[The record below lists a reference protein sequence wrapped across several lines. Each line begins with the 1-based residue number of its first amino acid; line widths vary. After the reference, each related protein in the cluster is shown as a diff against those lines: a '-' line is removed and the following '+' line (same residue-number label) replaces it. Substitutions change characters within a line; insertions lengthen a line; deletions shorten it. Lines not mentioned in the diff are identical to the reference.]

1 MSGPN
6 RPPGYPPPAGQKRL
20 IMTELEEIKEKLTPA
35 ARRVLDAA
43 IEESKNRQHYYL
55 GVEHLFLAFA
65 KVEENFFREVMEDLN
80 LDIFHV
86 INFLNEHL
94 NVSRQYIGL
103 GLKIPPATRNVFRLA
118 REEAQRWGRDEL
130 DSTDLFIAIFQENHS
145 LPAKV
150 FRSFGLDP
158 DYVMRR
164 ITVKVRSKEEME
176 EELKKKYE
184 LPPNL
189 KHFAVNLNKLARFDK
204 LPVII
209 GRDAEIDQV
218 MEILCHMER
227 SNSVMIIGEPGVGKT
242 AVVEG
247 LARRIELEPKR
258 VPKRLRDKQIVN
270 LQMNSVVAGTIF
282 RGMFEDRIE
291 KIIKEIKERKNIIF
305 FIDEAHTLIGAGSA
319 MGVPSDA
326 ANIFK
331 STLSRGE
338 VQIIGA
344 TTLSEYKEF
353 IAEDEALARRFRLVH
368 IQEPSVDETRK
379 ILYGIRPRLEKSYS
393 VKVTDEAVETGLD
406 MSQRYMRSLKMPD
419 KVIGWLDTSCVKV
432 EINRPS
438 EPVGPDDII
447 EVISQETRIPRDMI
461 FRDTVGR
468 FKDMEK
474 TLARRVVGQ
483 KEAINALSKRLR
495 LNKGPLKENFARPD
509 GVLLFLG
516 PTGVG
521 KTELAK
527 SLADFLFGD
536 EKKMIRLDM
545 SEYKD
550 SGVAVDKLIGMP
562 RGIVGS
568 ERGGLLTNPVRENPY
583 SVVLLDEVEKAHPF
597 VLNLFLQVFD
607 EGWLTDGRG
616 KRVYFS
622 DTVIIMT
629 SNLGADVFRKYVK
642 PLGFMTE
649 NDVDARSYKKDIIK
663 EVENTLSPEFLN
675 RIDDV
680 IVFTPLTRNEV
691 RQLTHMYLEK
701 IREHMEGYGKHL
713 SVTEKAVDV
722 LVEKGYNQRYGAR
735 FLKRHVDE
743 KVKVPITL
751 KWKEGDFFKVDA
763 ERDEVTV
770 EASNMGEPALA

>member
-1 MSGPN
+1 
-6 RPPGYPPPAGQKRL
+6 
-20 IMTELEEIKEKLTPA
+20 MTELEEIKEKLTPG
-35 ARRVLDAA
+35 ARKVLDAA
-43 IEESKNRQHYYL
+43 IEESKTRQHYYL
-55 GVEHLFLAFA
+55 GVEHLFLSFA
-65 KVEENFFREVMEDLN
+65 KVEENFFKEVMEDLN
-80 LDIFHV
+80 LDVYHV

-118 REEAQRWGRDEL
+118 REEAQRWGREEL

-209 GRDAEIDQV
+209 GREDEIDQV

-247 LARRIELEPKR
+247 LARRIELDPKR

-291 KIIKEIKERKNIIF
+291 KIIKEIKEKKNIIF

-368 IQEPSVDETRK
+368 IQEPTVEQTRK
-379 ILYGIRPRLEKSYS
+379 ILYGIKPRLERSYS
-393 VKVTDEAVETGLD
+393 VKVTDGAVETALD

-432 EINRPS
+432 EINRPT
-438 EPVGPDDII
+438 EPVKSDDVI

-474 TLARRVVGQ
+474 QLARRVVGQ
-483 KEAINALSKRLR
+483 REAINALSKRLR
-495 LNKGPLKENFARPD
+495 LNKGPLKENFSRPD

-527 SLADFLFGD
+527 SLAEFLFGD
-536 EKKMIRLDM
+536 AKKMIRIDM

-550 SGVAVDKLIGMP
+550 SAVAVDKLIGMP

-568 ERGGLLTNPVRENPY
+568 ERGGLLSNPVRENPY
-583 SVVLLDEVEKAHPF
+583 SVVLLDEIEKAHPF

-629 SNLGADVFRKYVK
+629 SNLGADVFKKYVK
-642 PLGFMTE
+642 PLGFMSET
-649 NDVDARSYKKDIIK
+649 DVDAKGYKRDIVKD
-663 EVENTLSPEFLN
+663 VENALSPEFLN
-675 RIDDV
+675 RIDDI
-680 IVFTPLTRNEV
+680 IVFTPLTREEV
-691 RQLTHMYLEK
+691 KELTHMYIER

-713 SVTEKAVDV
+713 TVTETALDA
-722 LVEKGYNQRYGAR
+722 LVEKGYNQKYGAR

-743 KVKVPITL
+743 KVKVPVTL
-751 KWKEGDFFKVDA
+751 MWKEGDSFKIDA
-763 ERDEVTV
+763 SDGEVTV
-770 EASNMGEPALA
+770 ETSQAGEPALI

>member
-1 MSGPN
+1 
-6 RPPGYPPPAGQKRL
+6 
-20 IMTELEEIKEKLTPA
+20 
-35 ARRVLDAA
+35 
-43 IEESKNRQHYYL
+43 
-55 GVEHLFLAFA
+55 
-65 KVEENFFREVMEDLN
+65 MEDLN
-80 LDIFHV
+80 LDVYHV

-103 GLKIPPATRNVFRLA
+103 GLKVPPATRNVFRLA

-130 DSTDLFIAIFQENHS
+130 DATDLFIAIFQENHS

-209 GRDAEIDQV
+209 GRDHEIEQV
-218 MEILCHMER
+218 MEILCHVDR
-227 SNSVMIIGEPGVGKT
+227 SNSVMITGEPGVGKT

-247 LARRIELEPKR
+247 LARRIELDPKR

-344 TTLSEYKEF
+344 TTLSAYKEF
-353 IAEDEALARRFRLVH
+353 IAEDEALARRFRLVQ
-368 IQEPSVDETRK
+368 IQEPTVEETRK
-379 ILYGIRPRLEKSYS
+379 ILYGIRPRLERNYS
-393 VKVTDEAVETGLD
+393 VKITNEAVDTALD
-406 MSQRYMRSLKMPD
+406 MSTRYMRSLKMPD

-438 EPVGPDDII
+438 EPVKSDDVI

-474 TLARRVVGQ
+474 TIAKRVVGQ
-483 KEAINALSKRLR
+483 REAITALSKRLR
-495 LNKGPLKENFARPD
+495 LNKGPLKENFSRPD

-536 EKKMIRLDM
+536 EKKMIRVDM

-550 SGVAVDKLIGMP
+550 SAVAVDKLIGMP

-583 SVVLLDEVEKAHPF
+583 SVVLLDEIEKAHPF

-629 SNLGADVFRKYVK
+629 SNLGSDVFKKYVK
-642 PLGFMTE
+642 PLGFMTDA
-649 NDVDARSYKKDIIK
+649 DVDARSYKKDIMREI
-663 EVENTLSPEFLN
+663 ENSLSPEFLN
-675 RIDDV
+675 RIDDI
-680 IVFTPLTRNEV
+680 IVFTPLTRVEV
-691 RQLTHMYLEK
+691 RELTLMYVER
-701 IREHMEGYGKHL
+701 IREHMEAYGKHMA
-713 SVTEKAVDV
+713 VTDRAMDLLVD
-722 LVEKGYNQRYGAR
+722 KGYNQKYGAR

-751 KWKEGDFFKVDA
+751 KWKDGDFFKIDA
-763 ERDEVTV
+763 IDDEILVEVTH
-770 EASNMGEPALA
+770 AGELTLA

>member
-6 RPPGYPPPAGQKRL
+6 PVSVQPTGPEEVT
-20 IMTELEEIKEKLTPA
+20 MTELEEIKEKLTPG
-35 ARRVLDAA
+35 ARKVLDAA

-55 GVEHLFLAFA
+55 GVEHLFLSFA
-65 KVEENFFREVMEDLN
+65 RIEENFFKEVMEDLN
-80 LDIFHV
+80 LDAYHV

-118 REEAQRWGRDEL
+118 REEAQRWGREEL

-209 GRDAEIDQV
+209 GRDEEIDQV

-291 KIIKEIKERKNIIF
+291 KIIKEIKEKKNIIF

-368 IQEPSVDETRK
+368 IQEPTVEQTRK
-379 ILYGIRPRLEKSYS
+379 ILYGIKPRLERSYS
-393 VKVTDEAVETGLD
+393 VKVTDEAVETALD

-432 EINRPS
+432 EINRPT
-438 EPVGPDDII
+438 EPVKSDDVI

-474 TLARRVVGQ
+474 MLARRVVGQ
-483 KEAINALSKRLR
+483 REAINALSKRLR
-495 LNKGPLKENFARPD
+495 LNKGPLKENFSRPD

-527 SLADFLFGD
+527 SLAEFLFGD
-536 EKKMIRLDM
+536 DKKMIRIDM

-568 ERGGLLTNPVRENPY
+568 ERGGLLSNPVRENPY
-583 SVVLLDEVEKAHPF
+583 SVVLLDEIEKAHPF

-629 SNLGADVFRKYVK
+629 SNLGADVFKRYVK
-642 PLGFMTE
+642 PLGFMSET
-649 NDVDARSYKKDIIK
+649 DIDASGYKKDIIK
-663 EVENTLSPEFLN
+663 DVENALSPEFLN
-675 RIDDV
+675 RIDDI
-680 IVFTPLTRNEV
+680 IVFTPLTREEV
-691 RQLTHMYLEK
+691 KELTHMYIER

-713 SVTEKAVDV
+713 TVTERALDA
-722 LVEKGYNQRYGAR
+722 LVEKGYNQKYGAR

-743 KVKVPITL
+743 KIKVPVTL
-751 KWKEGDFFKVDA
+751 MWKEGDNFRIDA
-763 ERDEVTV
+763 ADGEVTV
-770 EASNMGEPALA
+770 ETSQAGEPALI

>member
-1 MSGPN
+1 
-6 RPPGYPPPAGQKRL
+6 
-20 IMTELEEIKEKLTPA
+20 MTELEEIKEKLTPG
-35 ARRVLDAA
+35 ARKVLDAA
-43 IEESKNRQHYYL
+43 IEESKTRQHYYL
-55 GVEHLFLAFA
+55 GVEHLFLSFA
-65 KVEENFFREVMEDLN
+65 RVEENFFKEVMEDLN
-80 LDIFHV
+80 LDVYHV

-118 REEAQRWGRDEL
+118 REEAQRWGREEL

-209 GRDAEIDQV
+209 GREDEIDQV

-247 LARRIELEPKR
+247 LARRIELDPKR

-291 KIIKEIKERKNIIF
+291 KIIKEIKEKKNIIF

-368 IQEPSVDETRK
+368 IQEPTVEQTRK
-379 ILYGIRPRLEKSYS
+379 ILYGIKPRLERSYS
-393 VKVTDEAVETGLD
+393 VKVTDGAVETALD

-432 EINRPS
+432 EINRPT
-438 EPVGPDDII
+438 EPVKSDDVI

-474 TLARRVVGQ
+474 QLSRRVVGQ
-483 KEAINALSKRLR
+483 REAINALSKRLR
-495 LNKGPLKENFARPD
+495 LNKGPLKENFSRPD

-527 SLADFLFGD
+527 SLAEFLFGD
-536 EKKMIRLDM
+536 EKKMIRIDM

-550 SGVAVDKLIGMP
+550 SAVAVDKLIGMP

-568 ERGGLLTNPVRENPY
+568 ERGGLLSNPVRENPY
-583 SVVLLDEVEKAHPF
+583 SVVLLDEIEKAHPF

-629 SNLGADVFRKYVK
+629 SNLGADVFKKYVK
-642 PLGFMTE
+642 PLGFMSET
-649 NDVDARSYKKDIIK
+649 DVDAKGYKRDIVKD
-663 EVENTLSPEFLN
+663 VENALSPEFLN
-675 RIDDV
+675 RIDDI
-680 IVFTPLTRNEV
+680 IVFTPLTREEV
-691 RQLTHMYLEK
+691 KELTHMYIER

-713 SVTEKAVDV
+713 TVTEAALDA
-722 LVEKGYNQRYGAR
+722 LVEKGYNQKYGAR

-743 KVKVPITL
+743 KVKVPVTL
-751 KWKEGDFFKVDA
+751 MWKEGDSFKIDA
-763 ERDEVTV
+763 SDGEVTV
-770 EASNMGEPALA
+770 ETSQAGEPALI

>member
-1 MSGPN
+1 
-6 RPPGYPPPAGQKRL
+6 
-20 IMTELEEIKEKLTPA
+20 MTELEDIKEKLTPA
-35 ARRVLDAA
+35 ARKVLEAA
-43 IEESKNRQHYYL
+43 IEESKTRQHYYL

-80 LDIFHV
+80 LDVSHV
-86 INFLNEHL
+86 VNFLNEHL

-118 REEAQRWGRDEL
+118 REEAQRWGREEL

-164 ITVKVRSKEEME
+164 ITVKVRSKEETE

-204 LPVII
+204 LPMII
-209 GRDAEIDQV
+209 GRDAEIEQV
-218 MEILCHMER
+218 MEILCHVDR
-227 SNSVMIIGEPGVGKT
+227 SNSVMVIGEPGVGKT

-291 KIIKEIKERKNIIF
+291 KIIKEIKEKKNIIF

-331 STLSRGE
+331 STLARGE

-353 IAEDEALARRFRLVH
+353 IAEDEALARRFRLVN
-368 IQEPSVDETRK
+368 IAEPTVDETRK
-379 ILYGIRPRLEKSYS
+379 ILYGIRGRLEKSYS
-393 VKVTDEAVETGLD
+393 VTITDEAIETSLD

-432 EINRPS
+432 EINRPA
-438 EPVGPDDII
+438 EPVKSDDVI

-483 KEAINALSKRLR
+483 REAITALSKRLR
-495 LNKGPLKENFARPD
+495 LNKGPLKENFSKPD

-521 KTELAK
+521 KTELCKA
-527 SLADFLFGD
+527 LAEYLFGD
-536 EKKMIRLDM
+536 EKKMIRVDM

-550 SGVAVDKLIGMP
+550 SAVAVDKLIGMP

-568 ERGGLLTNPVRENPY
+568 ERGGLLSNPVRENPY
-583 SVVLLDEVEKAHPF
+583 SVVLLDEIEKAHPY

-629 SNLGADVFRKYVK
+629 SNLGVDMFKKYVK
-642 PLGFMTE
+642 PLGFLPEGQNT
-649 NDVDARSYKKDIIK
+649 NAFKKDILK
-663 EVENTLSPEFLN
+663 DVEGTLSPEFLN
-675 RIDDV
+675 RIDDI
-680 IVFTPLTRNEV
+680 IVFTPLTRDEV
-691 RQLTHMYLEK
+691 KALTNLYIEK
-701 IREHMEGYGKHL
+701 IRDHMETYGKHL
-713 SVTEKAVDV
+713 SVTEKAIDALVD
-722 LVEKGYNQRYGAR
+722 KGYNQKYGAR

-743 KVKVPITL
+743 KVKVPVTL
-751 KWKEGDFFKVDA
+751 KWKDGEFFRIDAVD
-763 ERDEVTV
+763 DEVVVDTSS
-770 EASNMGEPALA
+770 AGEPALI

>member
-1 MSGPN
+1 
-6 RPPGYPPPAGQKRL
+6 
-20 IMTELEEIKEKLTPA
+20 MTELEDIKEKLSPSA
-35 ARRVLDAA
+35 KRVLDAA
-43 IEESKNRQHYYL
+43 VEESKNRQHFYL

-65 KVEENFFREVMEDLN
+65 KVEDVFFREVMEDLN
-80 LDIFHV
+80 LDVYHV

-94 NVSRQYIGL
+94 NISRQYIGF
-103 GLKIPPATRNVFRLA
+103 GLKIPPATKNVFRLA

-145 LPAKV
+145 LPAQV

-204 LPVII
+204 LPLII
-209 GRDAEIDQV
+209 GRDSEIEQV
-218 MEILCHMER
+218 MEILCHVDR
-227 SNSVMIIGEPGVGKT
+227 SNSVMIVGEPGVGKT

-247 LARRIELEPKR
+247 LARKIELEPKK

-270 LQMNSVVAGTIF
+270 IQMNSIVAGTIF

-291 KIIKEIKERKNIIF
+291 KIIKEIKEKKNIIF
-305 FIDEAHTLIGAGSA
+305 FVDEAHTLIGAGSA

-331 STLSRGE
+331 SSLSRGE

-353 IAEDEALARRFRLVH
+353 IAEDEALARRFRLVN

-379 ILYGIRPRLEKSYS
+379 ILYGIRSRLEKNYS
-393 VKVTDEAVETGLD
+393 VTITDDAMETSLD

-419 KVIGWLDTSCVKV
+419 KVIGWLATARVKV
-432 EINRPS
+432 EINRPT
-438 EPVGPDDII
+438 EPVRTEDVI
-447 EVISQETRIPRDMI
+447 EVISQETKIPTEMI
-461 FRDTVGR
+461 FRDTTAL

-474 TLARRVVGQ
+474 TLAKRIIGQ
-483 KEAINALSKRLR
+483 REAIGALAKRLR
-495 LNKGPLKENFARPD
+495 LNKGPLKENFSRPD

-527 SLADFLFGD
+527 SLAELLFGE

-550 SGVAVDKLIGMP
+550 SGVAVEKLIGMP

-583 SVVLLDEVEKAHPF
+583 SVVLLDEVEKAHPY

-629 SNLGADVFRKYVK
+629 SNIGSDIFKKFVK
-642 PLGFMTE
+642 PLGFLPEGVKTA
-649 NDVDARSYKKDIIK
+649 DIKKDIIR
-663 EVENTLSPEFLN
+663 ELENTFSPEFLN
-675 RIDDV
+675 RIDDI
-680 IVFTPLTRNEV
+680 IVFSPLTREEV
-691 RQLTHMYLEK
+691 KALTNMYLGK
-701 IREHMEGYGKHL
+701 IREHIEGYGKNME
-713 SVTEKAVDV
+713 VAEKALDALVDG
-722 LVEKGYNQRYGAR
+722 GYNQKYGAR
-735 FLKRHVDE
+735 FLKRHIDE

-751 KWKEGDFFKVDA
+751 KWKEGDSFKVDIDGA
-763 ERDEVTV
+763 DVVIEVSP
-770 EASNMGEPALA
+770 SNEPALV

>member
-1 MSGPN
+1 
-6 RPPGYPPPAGQKRL
+6 
-20 IMTELEEIKEKLTPA
+20 MTELDDIKEKLTPA
-35 ARRVLDAA
+35 ARKVLEAA
-43 IEESKNRQHYYL
+43 IEESKTRQHYYL
-55 GVEHLFLAFA
+55 GVEHLFLAFS

-80 LDIFHV
+80 LDVYHV

-118 REEAQRWGRDEL
+118 REEAQRWGREEL

-204 LPVII
+204 LPII
-209 GRDAEIDQV
+209 VGRDHEIEQI
-218 MEILCHMER
+218 MEILCHVDR
-227 SNSVMIIGEPGVGKT
+227 SNSVMIVGEPGVGKT
-242 AVVEG
+242 AAVEG

-291 KIIKEIKERKNIIF
+291 KIIKEIKEKKNIIF

-353 IAEDEALARRFRLVH
+353 IAEDEALARRFRLVN
-368 IQEPSVDETRK
+368 IAEPSVDETRK
-379 ILYGIRPRLEKSYS
+379 ILYGIRQRLEKNYS
-393 VKVTDEAVETGLD
+393 VQITDEAIETALD

-432 EINRPS
+432 EINRPD
-438 EPVGPDDII
+438 EPVKSDDVI
-447 EVISQETRIPRDMI
+447 EVISQETKIPKDMI
-461 FRDTVGR
+461 FRDTTGR

-474 TLARRVVGQ
+474 SLSKRVVGQ
-483 KEAINALSKRLR
+483 REAINALSKRLR
-495 LNKGPLKENFARPD
+495 LNKGPLKENYARPD

-527 SLADFLFGD
+527 SLAEFLFGD
-536 EKKMIRLDM
+536 EKKMIRIDM

-550 SGVAVDKLIGMP
+550 SAIAVDKLIGMP

-568 ERGGLLTNPVRENPY
+568 ERGGLLSNPVRENPY
-583 SVVLLDEVEKAHPF
+583 SVVLLDEIEKAHPF

-629 SNLGADVFRKYVK
+629 SNLGAEVFKKFVK
-642 PLGFMTE
+642 PLGFLSEGQNHT
-649 NDVDARSYKKDIIK
+649 DTYKKDIMKDI
-663 EVENTLSPEFLN
+663 ENVLSPEFLN
-675 RIDDV
+675 RIDDI
-680 IVFTPLTRNEV
+680 IVFTPLTRDEV
-691 RQLTHMYLEK
+691 KQLTNMYIER
-701 IREHMEGYGKHL
+701 IREHMEGYGKHMV
-713 SVTEKAVDV
+713 VTDNAIEK
-722 LVEKGYNQRYGAR
+722 LVEKGYNQKYGAR

-751 KWKEGDFFKVDA
+751 KWKDGDFFKVDVGGG
-763 ERDEVTV
+763 DIVV
-770 EASNMGEPALA
+770 ESSSVSEPALI

>member
-1 MSGPN
+1 
-6 RPPGYPPPAGQKRL
+6 
-20 IMTELEEIKEKLTPA
+20 MTELEEIKEKLTPG
-35 ARRVLDAA
+35 ARKVLDAA

-55 GVEHLFLAFA
+55 GVEHLFLSFA
-65 KVEENFFREVMEDLN
+65 RIEENFFKEVMEDLN
-80 LDIFHV
+80 LDAYHV

-118 REEAQRWGRDEL
+118 REEAQRWGREEL

-209 GRDAEIDQV
+209 GRDDEIDQV

-291 KIIKEIKERKNIIF
+291 KIIKEIKEKKNIIF

-368 IQEPSVDETRK
+368 IQEPTVEQTRK
-379 ILYGIRPRLEKSYS
+379 ILYGIKPRLERSYS
-393 VKVTDEAVETGLD
+393 VKVTDAAVETALD

-432 EINRPS
+432 EINRPT
-438 EPVGPDDII
+438 EPVKSDDVI

-474 TLARRVVGQ
+474 MLARRVVGQ
-483 KEAINALSKRLR
+483 REAINALSKRLR
-495 LNKGPLKENFARPD
+495 LNKGPLKENFSRPD

-527 SLADFLFGD
+527 SLAEFLFGD
-536 EKKMIRLDM
+536 EKKMIRIDM

-550 SGVAVDKLIGMP
+550 SAVAVDKLIGMP

-568 ERGGLLTNPVRENPY
+568 ERGGLLSNPVRENPY
-583 SVVLLDEVEKAHPF
+583 SVVLLDEIEKAHPF

-629 SNLGADVFRKYVK
+629 SNLGADVFKRYVK
-642 PLGFMTE
+642 PLGFMSET
-649 NDVDARSYKKDIIK
+649 DIDAKGYKRDIVKD
-663 EVENTLSPEFLN
+663 VENALSPEFIN
-675 RIDDV
+675 RIDDI
-680 IVFTPLTRNEV
+680 IVFTPLTREEV
-691 RQLTHMYLEK
+691 KQLTHMYIER

-713 SVTEKAVDV
+713 TVTGRALDA
-722 LVEKGYNQRYGAR
+722 LVEKGYNQKYGAR

-743 KVKVPITL
+743 KIKVPVTL
-751 KWKEGDFFKVDA
+751 MWKEGDSFKIDA
-763 ERDEVTV
+763 ADGEVTV
-770 EASNMGEPALA
+770 ETSQAGEPALI

>member
-1 MSGPN
+1 
-6 RPPGYPPPAGQKRL
+6 
-20 IMTELEEIKEKLTPA
+20 MTELEEIKEKLTPG
-35 ARRVLDAA
+35 ARKVLDAA

-55 GVEHLFLAFA
+55 GVEHLFLSFA
-65 KVEENFFREVMEDLN
+65 KIEENFFKEVMEDLN
-80 LDIFHV
+80 LDAYHV

-118 REEAQRWGRDEL
+118 REEAQRWGREEL

-209 GRDAEIDQV
+209 GRDDEIDQV

-291 KIIKEIKERKNIIF
+291 KIIKEIKEKKNIIF

-368 IQEPSVDETRK
+368 IQEPTVEQTRK
-379 ILYGIRPRLEKSYS
+379 ILYGIKPRLERSYS
-393 VKVTDEAVETGLD
+393 VKVTDGAVETALD

-432 EINRPS
+432 EINRPT
-438 EPVGPDDII
+438 EPVKSDDVI

-461 FRDTVGR
+461 FRDTIGR

-474 TLARRVVGQ
+474 QLARRVVGQ
-483 KEAINALSKRLR
+483 REAINALSKRLR
-495 LNKGPLKENFARPD
+495 LNKGPLKENFSRPD

-527 SLADFLFGD
+527 SLAEFLFGD
-536 EKKMIRLDM
+536 DKKMIRIDM

-550 SGVAVDKLIGMP
+550 SAVAVDKLIGMP

-568 ERGGLLTNPVRENPY
+568 ERGGLLSNPVRENPY
-583 SVVLLDEVEKAHPF
+583 SVVLLDEIEKAHPF

-629 SNLGADVFRKYVK
+629 SNLGADVFKRYVK
-642 PLGFMTE
+642 PLGFMSE
-649 NDVDARSYKKDIIK
+649 MDVDAKGYKRDIVKD
-663 EVENTLSPEFLN
+663 VENALSPEFIN
-675 RIDDV
+675 RIDDI
-680 IVFTPLTRNEV
+680 IVFTPLTREEV
-691 RQLTHMYLEK
+691 KELTHMYIER

-713 SVTEKAVDV
+713 TVTERALDA
-722 LVEKGYNQRYGAR
+722 LVEKGYNQKYGAR

-743 KVKVPITL
+743 KIKVPVTL
-751 KWKEGDFFKVDA
+751 SWKEGDNFRIDTA
-763 ERDEVTV
+763 DGEVTV
-770 EASNMGEPALA
+770 ETTQAGEPALI